1 MPRQKRV
8 RKEAKMDKAKPL
20 VQVEHLKQ
28 YFPVPGK
35 RGVYV
40 HAVED
45 VSFEIREGETFGLV
59 GESGCGKS
67 TVARAIIRLY
77 EPTDGRI
84 LLDGEDITHLKQK
97 QLKNARRK
105 MQMVFQDPYSSL
117 NGRMP
122 VHEILSEPLIAAGLD
137 KDPSEVDQK
146 CRDALKMV
154 NLSPDSIHRYPHEFS
169 GGQRQRI
176 CIARALMVNPRFL
189 ICDEAISALDVSIQA
204 QIINM
209 LSDFQKERGLTYL
222 FIAHDLSMVR
232 YVSHRVGVMY
242 LGNLMEVCE
251 SEEIY
256 RNPLH
261 PYTQGLL
268 ASIPVPDP
276 RYAASRESS
285 ALEGEVPSPVHP
297 PSGCPFHTRCPYVKD
312 ICRQQKP
319 DLKEVSPGHF
329 VKCHRCT
336 A

>member
-1 MPRQKRV
+1 MPMQEGKH
-8 RKEAKMDKAKPL
+8 L
-20 VQVEHLKQ
+20 VEVEHLKQ
-28 YFPVPGK
+28 YFPVAGK
-35 RGVYV
+35 KGRAV

-45 VSFEIREGETFGLV
+45 VSFSIRQGETFGLV

-77 EPTDGRI
+77 EPTGGKVI
-84 LLDGEDITHLKQK
+84 LDGQDITHASQK
-97 QLKNARRK
+97 QLRAARRK

-122 VHEILSEPLIAAGLD
+122 IREILREPLIAAGLGSD
-137 KDPSEVDQK
+137 EAQMEKK
-146 CRDALKMV
+146 CLAALDMVHLPQDA
-154 NLSPDSIHRYPHEFS
+154 IHRYPHEFS

-176 CIARALMVNPRFL
+176 CIARALIVDPQFL

-204 QIINM
+204 QIVNM

-242 LGNLMEVCE
+242 LGHLMEICE

-261 PYTQGLL
+261 PYTIGLL
-268 ASIPVPDP
+268 SAIPVADP
-276 RYAASRESS
+276 VYARSHPGNV
-285 ALEGEVPSPVHP
+285 LEGEVPSPLNP
-297 PSGCPFHTRCPYVKD
+297 PSGCPFHTRCSRATPQ
-312 ICRQQKP
+312 CSQELPRM
-319 DLKEVSPGHF
+319 KEITPGHF
-329 VKCHRCT
+329 VKCHQVT
-336 A
+336 

>member
-1 MPRQKRV
+1 
-8 RKEAKMDKAKPL
+8 MDSKKPL

-28 YFPVPGK
+28 YFPVAGR
-35 RGVYV
+35 RGAFV

-45 VSFEIREGETFGLV
+45 VSFEIAEGETFGLV

-67 TVARAIIRLY
+67 TVARAIVRLN
-77 EPTDGRI
+77 EPTGGRI
-84 LLDGEDITHLKQK
+84 LLDGEDITHMNQK
-97 QLKNARRK
+97 QLIPARRK

-122 VHEILSEPLIAAGLD
+122 VHEILSEPLIAAGLGQNR
-137 KDPSEVDQK
+137 KEMEQR
-146 CRDALKMV
+146 CREALDMV
-154 NLSPDSIHRYPHEFS
+154 NLSQDSLHRYPHEFS

-176 CIARALMVNPRFL
+176 CIARALMVNPSFL

-204 QIINM
+204 QIVNM
-209 LSDFQKERGLTYL
+209 LSEFQKERGLTYL

-256 RNPLH
+256 KNPLH

-268 ASIPVPDP
+268 SSIPVADP
-276 RYAASRESS
+276 RYAAAHQSG
-285 ALEGEVPSPVHP
+285 ALEGEVPSPVNP
-297 PSGCPFHTRCPYVKD
+297 PAGCPFHTRCPRATD
-312 ICRQQKP
+312 RCRQEMPVMKEAAP
-319 DLKEVSPGHF
+319 DHF
-329 VKCHRCT
+329 VKCHHIKMPG
-336 A
+336 